1 MNWLFFNLERVCS
14 WGCQWICK
22 YEQLPWCSR
31 EFPYE
36 MLANQVKVFNVF
48 ELLFFAVVVYWKYSL
63 FGPFFPNYFFAR
75 RVSHQRASLGLRNA
89 IATATAL
96 TSFQA
101 FLFFLSL
108 GARQKVGMGREQER
122 SWKRSCSWIWLR
134 EFSNFFIDIP
144 RLSLRMFIVLVLT
157 SLPVSS
163 FKRVA

>member
-1 MNWLFFNLERVCS
+1 
-14 WGCQWICK
+14 
-22 YEQLPWCSR
+22 
-31 EFPYE
+31 

-48 ELLFFAVVVYWKYSL
+48 ELLFFAFVVYWKYSL
-63 FGPFFPNYFFAR
+63 FGPFFPNYFFAK
-75 RVSHQRASLGLRNA
+75 RVSHQRESLGLRNA

-96 TSFQA
+96 LTSFQV

-108 GARQKVGMGREQER
+108 GAKQKVGMGREQER

-157 SLPVSS
+157 SLLVNVLRNTERN
-163 FKRVA
+163 FDFQRTLDHLLALN

>member
-1 MNWLFFNLERVCS
+1 
-14 WGCQWICK
+14 
-22 YEQLPWCSR
+22 
-31 EFPYE
+31 
-36 MLANQVKVFNVF
+36 MLANQVKVFSVF

-63 FGPFFPNYFFAR
+63 FGPFFPNYFFAK
-75 RVSHQRASLGLRNA
+75 RVSHQRESLGLRNA

-96 TSFQA
+96 LTSFQV

-108 GARQKVGMGREQER
+108 GAKQKVGMGREQER

-157 SLPVSS
+157 SLLVNVLRNTERNFDSQ
-163 FKRVA
+163 RTLDHLLALN